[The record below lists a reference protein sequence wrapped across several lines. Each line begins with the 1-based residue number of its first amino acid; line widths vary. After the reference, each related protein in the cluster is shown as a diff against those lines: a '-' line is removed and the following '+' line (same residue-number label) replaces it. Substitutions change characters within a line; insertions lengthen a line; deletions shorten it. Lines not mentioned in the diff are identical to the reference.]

1 MSFLEGLVEFK
12 SKTRYIENEMANSKK
27 VKSIVICL
35 IAAVVAIIALLLIF
49 VDFGWGAQVPHIWAQ
64 IVPAIFAVIGIVI
77 IAYVAIES
85 QNRSWPPS
93 S

>member
-1 MSFLEGLVEFK
+1 LNLKATRVILENV
-12 SKTRYIENEMANSKK
+12 MVNSKK

-49 VDFGWGAQVPHIWAQ
+49 VDFGWGAQVSHIWAQ
-64 IVPAIFAVIGIVI
+64 IVPAIFAIIGIVI
-77 IAYVAIES
+77 IAYVVIES
-85 QNRSWPPS
+85 QNKSWPPS